1 MNNNNDKHNTEQL
14 NTELLTSRDEEPQR
28 DLDKHNTEE
37 PQRDLEAALVNL
49 HSSSNTFYALSDRA
63 KVICDTAAMSIIAQ
77 QLKS

>member
-1 MNNNNDKHNTEQL
+1 MNNNNEQL
-14 NTELLTSRDEEPQR
+14 NTEQLLISRDEEPLLISR
-28 DLDKHNTEE
+28 DEE

-49 HSSSNTFYALSDRA
+49 HSSINTFYALSDRA